1 MITFCKKC
9 GSALD
14 ETVESCRDCGMANPY
29 WSQGSDG
36 ALQDDSFGLFS
47 DNSHLARGLLGV
59 GALYLSFAVIM
70 LLILGV
76 TPWSG
81 IPVLTRVCYIGAF
94 VLGVGDVALVLYS
107 DPEKPGWR
115 PLAQGILVLNL
126 LGFGLLI
133 VLDRAGIL

>member
-29 WSQGSDG
+29 WSQGSDS
-36 ALQDDSFGLFS
+36 ALQDGSYGLFS
-47 DNSHLARGLLGV
+47 DNSHLMRAILSL
-59 GALYLSFAVIM
+59 GALYLCFGVFM
-70 LLILGV
+70 LMILGA
-76 TPWSG
+76 TWSQ
-81 IPVLTRVCYIGAF
+81 IPVLTRLCYIGAF
-94 VLGVGDVALVLYS
+94 VLGVGDVALALYS
-107 DPEKPGWR
+107 DPEKPRWR